1 MAIRMTVMT
10 LLQLKVSRSLISVV
24 AKILLMM
31 RSPISKVAAGQMML
45 NRMRKMV
52 RQGSSSLEMK
62 GRNHRMALLFRSFR
76 RFS

>member
-31 RSPISKVAAGQMML
+31 RSPMSKVAAGQMML

-52 RQGSSSLEMK
+52 RQNRG
-62 GRNHRMALLFRSFR
+62 
-76 RFS
+76 